1 MSYSIDL
8 RERVIRFVNTGGSR
22 RAAALRFGVNHQTV
36 NNWMVKPCC
45 GKPGPKAPRLDMAKL
60 AKLREARPDALLD
73 EMAAALNVHPST
85 VYRRLRALGHTFKKP
100 YVMPK

>member
-1 MSYSIDL
+1 MSYSTDL

-36 NNWMVKPCC
+36 NNWMVKPLRD
-45 GKPGPKAPRLDMAKL
+45 KPGPTAPRLDMAKL
-60 AKLREARPDALLD
+60 AKLRAQRPDALLD

-85 VYRRLRALGHTFKKP
+85 VYRRLRALGNTLKKP
-100 YVMPK
+100 SVTPR